1 MKNIVILA
9 ALLMALGVPVAQA
22 QTRQFSKGEAVQI
35 DPNQAY
41 VMARTQDIPGTGL
54 HSDSVFSIILYR
66 ALSDAELA
74 EDKALADKDL
84 EHWKDKATPNVVLL
98 QALTAWQQSGLQ
110 RLMVA
115 AIQPGTYILGGV
127 GLGKCGS
134 PGDCAMVASLCMGT
148 VRFEAKPG
156 VITDLGSV
164 LVALDDRPTD
174 IPELAN
180 VVIGKETGL
189 SATNLVAIR
198 PAPQSTPAPAALA
211 GLQRVPADYR
221 AVSAFPNYTG
231 SFLSR
236 LARLPGVLDYDKDG
250 DVVDLKAQNSKAQ
263 DANAKS
269 SQAP

>member
-1 MKNIVILA
+1 MKKIVVLA
-9 ALLMALGVPVAQA
+9 ALLMALGVLVVQA

-41 VMARTQDIPGTGL
+41 VMARTQDIRGTGL
-54 HSDSVFSIILYR
+54 HADSVFSIILYR
-66 ALSDAELA
+66 ALGDAELA
-74 EDKALADKDL
+74 EDKAQADKDL
-84 EHWKDKATPNVVLL
+84 GNWKDKARPNVVLL
-98 QALTAWQQSGLQ
+98 QAPKAWQQSGLQ

-127 GLGKCGS
+127 GIGECDS
-134 PGDCAMVASLCMGT
+134 PGDCAMAASLCMGT

-180 VVIGKETGL
+180 VVIGKANGL
-189 SATNLVAIR
+189 SFANMVAIR
-198 PAPQSTPAPAALA
+198 PAPQSTPASAALA
-211 GLQRVPADYR
+211 ALQPAPADYR
-221 AVSAFPNYTG
+221 AVSAFLNYPG

-236 LARLPGVLDYDKDG
+236 LAPLPGVLDYDKDG
-250 DVVDLKAQNSKAQ
+250 DVVDLKSQP
-263 DANAKS
+263 NAR
-269 SQAP
+269 